1 VWDMH
6 DGVPTH
12 FSLAVRDVLNNTYH
26 DQWIGRGGPTAWPP
40 RSHQICILWIFTCG
54 DT

>member
-1 VWDMH
+1 MWYVQRD
-6 DGVPTH
+6 DSAH

-26 DQWIGRGGPTAWPP
+26 DGWIGIEGPTAWPP
-40 RSHQICILWIFTCG
+40 RSPDLNPLDFHLW